1 VQENY
6 LSVGYHVPPHIK
18 PNQQAAFALHQLVK
32 ASDYI
37 AASDI
42 VGTRILKDQMWGLA
56 PLHGALSCI
65 APGYMAQG
73 NLGRTQFPSWL
84 GRNSTANKRQRL
96 LREAVGHMQAT
107 ISGSKEEVRL
117 SYMPALR
124 NPLVSPLIKQGSE
137 GVGEVIRQLDEYS
150 LTKDDFDAIME
161 FELLTGAAKP
171 AISQVPSASKAAL
184 TRRYNADHQQ
194 MKKVK
199 GSKGEGGLT
208 KFTEDGEDAEAADD
222 GDADDAEADEEDA
235 EFVPSAKKPTAAAA
249 KPSKGKGKARA

>member
-1 VQENY
+1 MTPLLVQENY
-6 LSVGYHVPPHIK
+6 LSVGYHMPPHIK
-18 PNQQAAFALHQLVK
+18 PNQQAAFTLHQLVK

-124 NPLVSPLIKQGSE
+124 HPLVSPLLKQGSE
-137 GVGEVIRQLDEYS
+137 GVGEVRPQRNEESNRLDRWVRALE
-150 LTKDDFDAIME
+150 DH
-161 FELLTGAAKP
+161 P
-171 AISQVPSASKAAL
+171 AGLAGWLAGWL
-184 TRRYNADHQQ
+184 AD
-194 MKKVK
+194 
-199 GSKGEGGLT
+199 
-208 KFTEDGEDAEAADD
+208 
-222 GDADDAEADEEDA
+222 
-235 EFVPSAKKPTAAAA
+235 
-249 KPSKGKGKARA
+249 